1 MNLFR
6 NKETNWAILAIVL
19 FYAALGLTIY
29 FTYNSEVITSVGSF
43 INYYFNLI
51 EGPFYVLW
59 VALLLG
65 TFGTMILSTFVIIA
79 TRREFYQTQRKR
91 EVYNVLAISGIF
103 TLLFS
108 EIFLFGLICLG
119 VANFVMMFNT
129 NVMIVGFFMAFALL
143 VTYTPIHKYEKHLF
157 ENGKLSIFS
166 GINPYEYLSELDES
180 KIKGWSIL
188 VGALFTVFTIVITV
202 FGIIDQEILT
212 ALNADDELVS
222 SLFLG
227 SVGVI
232 TSALRAAKGSL
243 RVL

>member
-19 FYAALGLTIY
+19 FYAGLGLTIY
-29 FTYNSEVITSVGSF
+29 LTYNSEVITSVGSF

-59 VALLLG
+59 AVLIFG
-65 TFGTMILSTFVIIA
+65 SFGTKILSTYIIVA
-79 TRREFYQTQRKR
+79 TRREYNQTQHKK
-91 EVYNVLAISGIF
+91 ETFNVLAILGIL
-103 TLLFS
+103 TLLSS
-108 EIFLFGLICLG
+108 EIFLFGLIALG
-119 VANFVMMFNT
+119 LANFVMMFT
-129 NVMIVGFFMAFALL
+129 TSVMAVGAAMVFALL
-143 VTYTPIHKYEKHLF
+143 VTFTPVHKYEKHLF
-157 ENGKLSIFS
+157 EKGKLPIFR
-166 GINPYEYLSELDES
+166 GENPYEYLNELDES

-212 ALNADDELVS
+212 ALNTDNDLIG